1 MKRTCVVL
9 AAFLLSF
16 LMADARTVKKSY
28 DIDDFT
34 GIRVTSAFEVVLEHS
49 KDYKVEIEISEE
61 FLPFLLVKNRGG
73 VLELNFTRLPFRLK
87 QKNRSKVAQAVISM
101 PDLTYIEMSGA
112 SKLISNDQFTNAM
125 EKVTIDLKGG
135 SEITN
140 LNLKAPEVVIKLAG
154 ASKAVMS
161 LRSGDVDAELAGAS
175 RLNVSGESSEFDV
188 KAKGASRVQASEFD
202 VEDISV
208 VASGA
213 SNAEVRPSR
222 ELTVEL
228 SGASK
233 CRYYGDEENLKI
245 RADKVTG
252 ASSIKHEK

>member
-9 AAFLLSF
+9 AAILLSF
-16 LMADARTVKKSY
+16 LMADARTVKKVY

-34 GIRVTSAFEVVLEHS
+34 GIRATNAFEVVLEHA
-49 KDYKVEIEISEE
+49 KDYKVEIEIDEE

-87 QKNRSKVAQAVISM
+87 QKARNRVAQAVISL

-112 SKLISNDQFTNAM
+112 SQLISNDQFTNAM
-125 EKVTIDLKGG
+125 EKITIDLKGG
-135 SEITN
+135 SSIKN

-154 ASKAVMS
+154 ASKAVVS
-161 LRSGDVDAELAGAS
+161 LRSGDVDADLSGAS
-175 RLNVSGESSEFDV
+175 RLDITGEASEFDV
-188 KAKGASRVQASEFD
+188 TAKGASRVTASDFE
-202 VEDISV
+202 VEDVSV
-208 VASGA
+208 VAAGA
-213 SNAEVRPSR
+213 SHAAVRATR
-222 ELTVEL
+222 NLTVDL

-233 CRYYGDEENLKI
+233 CRYYGDDENLKV
-245 RADKVTG
+245 RADNVKG

>member
-9 AAFLLSF
+9 AAILLSF

-101 PDLTYIEMSGA
+101 PDSSGLV
-112 SKLISNDQFTNAM
+112 SS
-125 EKVTIDLKGG
+125 
-135 SEITN
+135 S
-140 LNLKAPEVVIKLAG
+140 
-154 ASKAVMS
+154 S
-161 LRSGDVDAELAGAS
+161 L
-175 RLNVSGESSEFDV
+175 SS
-188 KAKGASRVQASEFD
+188 A
-202 VEDISV
+202 
-208 VASGA
+208 
-213 SNAEVRPSR
+213 
-222 ELTVEL
+222 
-228 SGASK
+228 
-233 CRYYGDEENLKI
+233 
-245 RADKVTG
+245 
-252 ASSIKHEK
+252 